1 MARVLGL
8 CGADLGSRVGSAGAG
23 NETGHW
29 EDSFA
34 VELHDRL
41 LSQFG
46 ATWDSPFAL
55 PRDWLDSA
63 QGTEAVAGIA
73 GYLKRDRALHPL
85 WASKDPRLCLFAP
98 AWTRAASEAD
108 MPLAAVMVLR
118 DPAEVAGSLA
128 ARDGIARGRGL
139 LLWLEYAIAAADAA
153 QAVPVAVLDYQE
165 LLEDW
170 RAAVG
175 RIAALPGLS
184 HLDRRDAAVD
194 AAVSAFLDPTR
205 RHQRRQATEAL
216 PVLVDRAWRLLRGAA
231 ADGRFDPAIGRELRD
246 MFAPLQE
253 LLHPM
258 MVEARHEQR
267 QVWLRAARAEAALA
281 TDAMSIPAALAA
293 MERGVES
300 NRERIVDAISVELR
314 RMQEIV
320 TEANASATAVRAAAD
335 HAVAT
340 ARGEAARAQSDA
352 ASARADAAEAQ
363 SEAASAQADAARLRA
378 EVAARQRDLE
388 LLRYEK
394 GQLQEIAR
402 EFDRVVHSRSWRLTR
417 PLRFLARLLRGEP
430 GGSPAP
436 AQPPQATS
444 ASPAMQVSVPAH
456 APMPAPGR
464 AAVAEQGD
472 LPDIFIWS
480 VIDWYFR
487 FQRPQHLAEA
497 LAAKGHRVFYVSNNF
512 DNDATPGFRCEQLDG
527 AGRLFQVNLNLAG
540 SPSIYAAMP
549 SAEQVAF
556 LRRSLAE
563 VLQWAGTS
571 SAISLVQHPFWK
583 ALARS
588 VPDARVVYDCM
599 DHHGGFAD
607 NKPEVLAAEEALV
620 RDADLVVV
628 SSGWLRE
635 EIESRARSLAV
646 VRNACEYEFFSKA
659 PASVFR
665 DPQGRRVIGYYG
677 AIAEWFDAD
686 LVRAVAQANPGALVV
701 LVGRDTAGVA
711 ASLADLD
718 NVQFVG
724 EVPYGELPYWL
735 YGFDA
740 CMLPFKVMPLT
751 LATNPVKVYEYL
763 ASGKPVVSIDL
774 PEMIQFDGVVRV
786 AADVD
791 GFVAGVAAALGEDDV
806 ALADARR
813 AFAATQTW
821 AHRAGEFDAA
831 LAMLA
836 EPRVS
841 VVVLAYN
848 NLALTQ
854 ACLAS
859 IEAHSGYRNLE
870 VIVVD
875 NASSDGTAD
884 WLRDWIDAPS
894 AAGHERR
901 ILLNEENLGFSGGN
915 NVGLRAATGDFLVL
929 LNNDTYVTPGWVR
942 GLCNHLREDPGLGL
956 IGPVTGN
963 IGNEARIEIA
973 YEDMPGM
980 IRAAAGYTRAHPG
993 ERYPL
998 HTAAFF
1004 CVAMRRDAFERVGD
1018 MDESFGVG
1026 FFEDDDYCRRVEQAG
1041 LRVACAEDVF
1051 VHHHLSASFDALGSE
1066 RKRALFEANKAIYE
1080 AKWGPWVPHGY
1091 RA

>member
-1 MARVLGL
+1 MSVRLPDTGGLLVLGMHRSGTSALARVLGL
-8 CGADLGSRVGSAGAG
+8 CGADLGSRVASAGAG

-55 PRDWLDSA
+55 PRDWLGSA
-63 QGTEAVAGIA
+63 QGVEAVAGIA
-73 GYLKRDRALHPL
+73 DYLRGNRALHPL

-98 AWTRAASEAD
+98 AWTRAAGEAG

-170 RAAVG
+170 RAALG

-253 LLHPM
+253 LLHPV

-320 TEANASATAVRAAAD
+320 NEANASAIVARAAAD
-335 HAVAT
+335 RIVED
-340 ARGEAARAQSDA
+340 ARAETARAQSDA
-352 ASARADAAEAQ
+352 ATARAEAAAAQ
-363 SEAASAQADAARLRA
+363 SDAASAQSDAANARAEALAAQSDAANARAEALEAQSDAANARAEALEAQSDAAGARAEVLEAQSDAAGARA

-417 PLRFLARLLRGEP
+417 PLRGVARLLRGELRASLKP
-430 GGSPAP
+430 LHS
-436 AQPPQATS
+436 PQATP
-444 ASPAMQVSVPAH
+444 AMPAIPAMQEVAVTVDA
-456 APMPAPGR
+456 APPAPP
-464 AAVAEQGD
+464 AAAFPAPVRLSAPVAEQGE
-472 LPDIFIWS
+472 LPDVFIWS

-512 DNDATPGFRCEQLDG
+512 DNDATPGFRCEQIDG

-549 SAEQVAF
+549 SADQVAS

-607 NKPEVLAAEEALV
+607 NKVDVLAAEEALV

-628 SSGWLRE
+628 SSGWLRD
-635 EIESRARSLAV
+635 EIEGRARALAV
-646 VRNACEYEFFSKA
+646 VRNACEFEFFSKA

-774 PEMIQFDGVVRV
+774 PEMIQFGGVVRV

-791 GFVAGVAAALGEDDV
+791 GFVAGVAAALGEEDV

-821 AHRAGEFDAA
+821 AHRAGEFDA
-831 LAMLA
+831 
-836 EPRVS
+836 
-841 VVVLAYN
+841 
-848 NLALTQ
+848 
-854 ACLAS
+854 
-859 IEAHSGYRNLE
+859 
-870 VIVVD
+870 
-875 NASSDGTAD
+875 
-884 WLRDWIDAPS
+884 
-894 AAGHERR
+894 
-901 ILLNEENLGFSGGN
+901 
-915 NVGLRAATGDFLVL
+915 
-929 LNNDTYVTPGWVR
+929 
-942 GLCNHLREDPGLGL
+942 
-956 IGPVTGN
+956 
-963 IGNEARIEIA
+963 
-973 YEDMPGM
+973 
-980 IRAAAGYTRAHPG
+980 
-993 ERYPL
+993 
-998 HTAAFF
+998 
-1004 CVAMRRDAFERVGD
+1004 
-1018 MDESFGVG
+1018 
-1026 FFEDDDYCRRVEQAG
+1026 
-1041 LRVACAEDVF
+1041 
-1051 VHHHLSASFDALGSE
+1051 
-1066 RKRALFEANKAIYE
+1066 
-1080 AKWGPWVPHGY
+1080 
-1091 RA
+1091 